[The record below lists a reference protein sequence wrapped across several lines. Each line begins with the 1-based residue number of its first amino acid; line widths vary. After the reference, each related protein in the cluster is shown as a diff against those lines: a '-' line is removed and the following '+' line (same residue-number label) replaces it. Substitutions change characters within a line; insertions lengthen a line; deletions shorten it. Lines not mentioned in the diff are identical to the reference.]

1 MAPLYRKVSGL
12 KQNDSRI
19 KTEVTMDTIRDEYS
33 SLTTSVDNLEAILNN
48 RLEAH
53 EKELLA
59 VMKAEMN
66 RMMDDIRKIVKVF
79 NSMIK
84 EKNFN
89 QDLWETK
96 N

>member
-1 MAPLYRKVSGL
+1 
-12 KQNDSRI
+12 
-19 KTEVTMDTIRDEYS
+19 MDTIRDEFS
-33 SLTTSVDNLEAILNN
+33 SLTTCVDNLEAILNN

-53 EKELLA
+53 ERELLA
-59 VMKAEMN
+59 VMKTEMS

-79 NSMIK
+79 NVMIK

-96 N
+96 NEV